1 MGSRTNKPSVKTL
14 GKERRWICLSPLR
27 DAVPNG
33 AGYGCNKDY
42 MDCTAKLALNAI
54 SHTSTEQ
61 TQRLDRRAP
70 LHIISPESLCCFVK
84 RRLIEESSL
93 LVSRLSGSA
102 MAEVGFQPLR
112 CPVSSSSS
120 CSPPLQR
127 LMTDPAGKLIR
138 R

>member
-54 SHTSTEQ
+54 SHTSTESKHKGW
-61 TQRLDRRAP
+61 TDERR
-70 LHIISPESLCCFVK
+70 F
-84 RRLIEESSL
+84 SSFHP
-93 LVSRLSGSA
+93 RASA
-102 MAEVGFQPLR
+102 VL
-112 CPVSSSSS
+112 
-120 CSPPLQR
+120 
-127 LMTDPAGKLIR
+127 
-138 R
+138 